1 MLLSMLVR
9 EVTEPTGESPGE
21 KTLSQELSSVLNGH
35 ENASNTPDFILA
47 DFLRDC
53 LAAWDKAVQARASWY
68 GRMDVPGRGSM
79 PIEEVPPL

>member
-1 MLLSMLVR
+1 MLLAALVR
-9 EVTEPTGESPGE
+9 EVTEPTGESTE
-21 KTLSQELSSVLNGH
+21 ETTLSQELSRVLNGH

-47 DFLRDC
+47 DFLRDV
-53 LAAWDKAVQARASWY
+53 LGAWDRAVQARAAWY